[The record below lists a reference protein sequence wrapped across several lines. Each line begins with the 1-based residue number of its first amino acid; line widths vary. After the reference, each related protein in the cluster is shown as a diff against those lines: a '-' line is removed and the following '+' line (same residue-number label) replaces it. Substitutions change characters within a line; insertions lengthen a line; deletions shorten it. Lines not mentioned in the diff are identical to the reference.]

1 MSTKIYKSRE
11 IIMKVGS
18 LNSFYKKNKFKKHFV
33 ITFASEKGGVGK
45 TTIATNL
52 AIYLKALYEE
62 LPVTVASFDNHFTL
76 DHMLSF
82 GPSPSHDITDL
93 LANSLAS
100 ELTVIGQYGVQYIPS
115 TKRLCPPPYSP
126 CWLGER
132 ISNSKFEGIL
142 ILDTKPV
149 LDWFTEAA
157 LLASDLVISPI
168 KDRAALMNVS
178 TLNNVLCRAGKSE
191 SLWLLP
197 SLVDLRAKDNKGNSF
212 YQSLKNAA
220 LDLNYQVLDMY
231 ISKSPKVESLASV
244 SSLKIPSILNNARKT
259 AVHGQIK
266 QLADFVYS
274 QFRSHLK
281 KEIVKKMLEKEYNLE
296 NKKNVNFVESKK
308 ATRR

>member
-1 MSTKIYKSRE
+1 
-11 IIMKVGS
+11 MKVVS
-18 LNSFYKKNKFKKHFV
+18 LNSFYKKNEFKKHFV

-93 LANSLAS
+93 LANNLAS
-100 ELTVIGQYGVQYIPS
+100 ELTVLGQYGVQYIPS
-115 TKRLCPPPYSP
+115 TKKLSPPPHSP
-126 CWLGER
+126 CWLKER
-132 ISNSKFEGIL
+132 IDTSKFEGIL

-149 LDWFTEAA
+149 LNWFTEAA
-157 LLASDLVISPI
+157 LLASDLVIAPI
-168 KDRAALMNVS
+168 KDRAALTNVS
-178 TLNNVLCRAGKSE
+178 TLNNVLCRVGKSKA
-191 SLWLLP
+191 LWLLP
-197 SLVDLRAKDNKGNSF
+197 SLVDLRAKDNKGGSF
-212 YQSLKNAA
+212 YESLKRAA
-220 LDLNYQVLDMY
+220 HDLNYQVLDMY

-244 SSLKIPSILNNARKT
+244 SSLNIPSILCKARKT

-274 QFRSHLK
+274 QFRSQLK
-281 KEIVKKMLEKEYNLE
+281 EEILKQILEKEAHKDKMKNVDFME
-296 NKKNVNFVESKK
+296 NGLYKQNYKKNVI
-308 ATRR
+308 